1 MMISNKVNCAEIVP
15 NELLLYIYNARLY
28 QLLDLTLAMCGNIL
42 KLNKMIQFSMANDD
56 LQRYEVN
63 FAEIVPNKLLYI
75 ECQTTLTV
83 IYIMSPD

>member
-1 MMISNKVNCAEIVP
+1 
-15 NELLLYIYNARLY
+15 
-28 QLLDLTLAMCGNIL
+28 MCGNIL

-83 IYIMSPD
+83 IYNVARLD